1 MAVRINEYQQ
11 QTSVDGRGYTPRA
24 NGIHVDDSMA
34 RAGMQLGQAL
44 QQTANTVAEV
54 QQREEQEDAK
64 VWTAST
70 LAQAQSAQQ
79 QKFIEMQDQA
89 GDGAPE
95 FTQKFNDQF
104 TKYEESV
111 LASAPNETS
120 KKFLRDGLTRLRVSM
135 TGDAISFQSGE
146 RRKWR
151 VQTGKDAIDATAAT
165 MARDPSRLPVTLAE
179 QRAMIDSYDI
189 PAEAKRGLKEYL
201 DETVSTAA
209 VLGEAER
216 NPAVAQKKLAARL
229 GIDHTQVAG
238 ATGSADVVWQRMIGR
253 ESGGHQTTAGGAPL
267 TSPKGAVGIAQIL
280 PETGPEAARYAN
292 LPWDEGRFRTDADY
306 NAALGRAYFN
316 EMNRRYQSPA
326 LAAAAYNAGPG
337 AVNNWIEKFGDPRKG
352 EISVAEF
359 AAKIPY
365 KETRDYVAAVAAP
378 GSATLADVGTEAAP
392 GQQTGDLAYD
402 LLPVPKVVQLLGQVN
417 AELDKHQAQFRSFVA
432 SREQDDLAAFGDG
445 KQPPQPLTAG
455 EFVGAYGDV
464 EGMQRWTRYQSAQ
477 QYSTELAGLATK
489 TPEEMAAIVKAREP
503 QAGPGYASQAPMQA
517 TLVRAANATLQ
528 ARAADPIGFAISSG
542 LTDQK
547 PLDLSNTQ
555 AFAAGLSARVGL
567 AQTMSQKYQTPY
579 TLLTKQE
586 AAQLSATMGG
596 LTAPEK
602 GALLQQIRGALPNNR
617 AYLSIMSS
625 IRPDSPVTAI
635 AGSILVQQ
643 RPVQVSSTGW
653 FSRGQAMPAD
663 QVALRIIEGED
674 ILNPGKA
681 DAKSD
686 GKPKL
691 PMPSDGDLRAQWTGV
706 VGDAYRGSP
715 QTEADSYQAFRAFYA
730 AEMARRGKYDG
741 ELDREVAQLAA
752 KAVTGGVSDVHGAST
767 VLPWGMPE
775 TEFLDAARGQWD
787 AVAKANGLADPFDA
801 VQLQAVANG
810 RYAVVQGLDIVRGKG
825 GEPLYITIPTNTQP
839 RAVNPTP
846 ETSAMPNAPATG
858 ILQGLAPILGSAF
871 GGASP

>member
-11 QTSVDGRGYTPRA
+11 QIVPNSLGVTPHASGVR
-24 NGIHVDDSMA
+24 VDDSAA
-34 RAGMQLGQAL
+34 RAGMDVARAL
-44 QQTANTVAEV
+44 QTTAGVMEQINA
-54 QQREEQEDAK
+54 QKQREEEEDAK

-70 LAQAQSAQQ
+70 MAKAQAAQQ
-79 QKFIEMQDQA
+79 QTFIEMQDAA

-111 LASAPNETS
+111 LANAPNETS
-120 KKFLRDGLTRLRVSM
+120 KKFLSDGMTRLRVSM
-135 TGDAISFQSGE
+135 TGDAIQFQTGE

-151 VQTGKDAIDATAAT
+151 VQTGKEAIDATAAT
-165 MARDPSRLPVTLAE
+165 MARDPSRLAVSLAE

-238 ATGSADVVWQRMIGR
+238 PTGSADVVWSRMIQR
-253 ESGGHQTTAGGAPL
+253 ESGGKQSTAGGTPT
-267 TSPKGAVGIAQIL
+267 TSPKGAVGIAQIM

-292 LPWDEGRFRTDADY
+292 LPWDEGRFKNDADY

-337 AVNNWIEKFGDPRKG
+337 AVNDWIEKFGDPRKG

-402 LLPVPKVVQLLGQVN
+402 LLPVPKVVALLGQVD
-417 AELDKHQAQFRSFVA
+417 AELNKQQAQFRSFVA
-432 SREQDDLAAFGDG
+432 TREQDDLAAFGDG

-455 EFVGAYGDV
+455 EFIGAYGDV
-464 EGMQRWTRYQSAQ
+464 EGMQRWTRYQTAQ
-477 QYSTELAGLATK
+477 QYSTELSGLATK
-489 TPEEMAAIVKAREP
+489 TPEEIAATVKAREP
-503 QAGPGYASQAPMQA
+503 QAGPGYASSAPMHA

-528 ARAADPIGFAISSG
+528 ARHDDPIAFAMSSG

-547 PLDLSNTQ
+547 PLDLTNAQ
-555 AFAAGLSARVGL
+555 AFTAGLSARVGL

-579 TLLTKQE
+579 SLLTKSE
-586 AAQLSATMGG
+586 ATALSATMGG
-596 LTAPEK
+596 MTSPEK
-602 GALLQQIRGALPNNR
+602 VQFLASIRGALPNAR
-617 AYLSIMSS
+617 AYQSIMTS

-643 RPVQVSSTGW
+643 NPVQVQAGGW
-653 FSRGQAMPAD
+653 FSRGQAMAPD
-663 QVALRIIEGED
+663 QVAMRIIEGED
-674 ILNPGKA
+674 ILNPAKA

-691 PMPSDGDLRAQWTGV
+691 PMPNESDLRAQWLDV
-706 VGDAYRGSP
+706 VGDAYRGSA
-715 QTEADSYQAFRAFYA
+715 QTEADSYQAYRAFYA
-730 AEMARRGKYDG
+730 AEVARRGKYDG
-741 ELDREVAQLAA
+741 ELDTGVAQLAA
-752 KAVTGGVSDVHGAST
+752 KAVTGGVADVNGAKT
-767 VLPWGMPE
+767 VMPWGMPE
-775 TEFLDAARGQWD
+775 TDFLDRAREQWD
-787 AVAKANGLADPFDA
+787 AVARANGLADPFDS
-801 VQLQAVANG
+801 VQLQAVSNG
-810 RYAVVQGLDIVRGKG
+810 RYAVVQGLDVVRGKG
-825 GEPLYITIPTNTQP
+825 GAPLFLTVTPATQARAPQPEPAP
-839 RAVNPTP
+839 V
-846 ETSAMPNAPATG
+846 EAPASLTS
-858 ILQGLAPILGSAF
+858 LVPGLGPSI
-871 GGASP
+871 GGGP